1 MRSNNCTFNEL
12 LIILNECKIASNKM
26 LNKLMKH
33 FKSEFDVWWISAGS
47 INKYFVI
54 ACQNWWIVFLLHQ
67 WHDLGVWLEY
77 QMCSCAPP
85 HLAGTERVFAWRIFC
100 IIRHVSF
107 TRKLKC
113 NIWLLL
119 PAISVSL
126 HLTLIFGSGYF
137 GQTKNVAG
145 HLSSLWSAY
154 FLTGTKKKSGK
165 FG

>member
-1 MRSNNCTFNEL
+1 M
-12 LIILNECKIASNKM
+12 NECKIASNTM

-67 WHDLGVWLEY
+67 WHDLWVWLEY

-85 HLAGTERVFAWRIFC
+85 HLAGTERVFAWRIFY

-113 NIWLLL
+113 DIWLLHYPL
-119 PAISVSL
+119 YLFPCIWHWYLDLDILDKQRMWQVIWALCDL
-126 HLTLIFGSGYF
+126 HTF
-137 GQTKNVAG
+137 
-145 HLSSLWSAY
+145 
-154 FLTGTKKKSGK
+154 
-165 FG
+165 